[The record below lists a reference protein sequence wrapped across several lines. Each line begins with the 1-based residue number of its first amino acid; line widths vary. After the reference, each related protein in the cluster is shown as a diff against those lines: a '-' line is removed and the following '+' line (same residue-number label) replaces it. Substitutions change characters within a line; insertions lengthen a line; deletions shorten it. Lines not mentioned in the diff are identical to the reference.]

1 MTPASGQ
8 RGTVGP
14 NSVVSAG
21 AVGNE
26 ALTDEQ
32 QRLLLDVGQMLLDVA
47 GIFEPTPFCDT
58 TNAVISATRSD
69 WSGAAISV
77 AGTIPYIGDAAKA
90 GRFPKYLKSVERA
103 IAEARQS
110 RPLANLLRPVLTKLY
125 CALDLLPAA
134 DLPAAM
140 TKTIKELRRR
150 LVDFLGPAGRAARAR
165 SLLKALRGQVDDAG
179 KVLDTIESQ
188 LKHAAGSAEPAADDF
203 LAELTQHVK
212 NFEGKP
218 KLRVTTKPERAA
230 RASDTIG
237 SPKGAD
243 GQVIGKA
250 GDTGKY
256 LVPTDDLNESRRPQR
271 VGRRAPFQRHDGARA
286 AGDSGRLHLARRYR
300 KRARQA
306 GRRRAAGG
314 PPRSARPRRASCRCR
329 ASAPFSTAAPK
340 SAAGSSTM
348 AAGTNRAPAFT
359 ASRLAR
365 SI

>member
-140 TKTIKELRRR
+140 TKTIKELRSR

-256 LVPTDDLNESRRPQR
+256 LVPTDDLTKAADRNASAVEHRFNDMTALELQEIPAGSILL
-271 VGRRAPFQRHDGARA
+271 DGTASAR
-286 AGDSGRLHLARRYR
+286 G
-300 KRARQA
+300 KWQ
-306 GRRRAAGG
+306 AAGG
-314 PPRSARPRRASCRCR
+314 RWPTSVSSAPAASCRCR